1 MEKSFFEPSQKAPP
15 VDEKSEKVLQILK
28 TSPQLAEQMPA
39 ERETV
44 RGGAFFA
51 PSLARLA
58 ADGRERLLTQ
68 ARGDGLKRFSPALS
82 CLIKNSR
89 SCGKLPQMRI
99 EKRRLL

>member
-28 TSPQLAEQMPA
+28 TSPQLAELMPA

-51 PSLARLA
+51 PGLARLA
-58 ADGRERLLTQ
+58 ADGRERLLPQ
-68 ARGDGLKRFSPALS
+68 AHRDGLKRFSSALS
-82 CLIKNSR
+82 CLMNKS
-89 SCGKLPQMRI
+89 
-99 EKRRLL
+99 